1 MKQILSQKNLTPD
14 PRWHYARWIMVLV
27 GLATLIIGWLLF
39 TPAGFFGKLN
49 AIGYAVCHQAPSHSF
64 FIGNHQMPL
73 CARCT
78 GMYVGVLTAL
88 LYQLR
93 YGQREAFPK
102 TKIIVVFAVLLILF
116 AVDGINSF
124 ISLPAGHLLYQPA
137 NWLRLITGI
146 GLGWGMAAMLVPAF
160 HQLVWKKSIPEPMLS
175 KFAQIF
181 ILAVL
186 DVLPVLAFLFE
197 IKFLLYPIVIL
208 TTLTIPVLLSTI
220 YGMLIIMVTYREN
233 TFSSFKQ
240 VLPYLLAGAM
250 IAMLQI
256 FILDI
261 IRLNLT
267 GTWSGFPL

>member
-1 MKQILSQKNLTPD
+1 MT
-14 PRWHYARWIMVLV
+14 
-27 GLATLIIGWLLF
+27 GWMLF

-49 AIGYAVCHQAPSHSF
+49 AIGYAVCHQAASHYF
-64 FIGNHQMPL
+64 FIGNRQMSL

-78 GMYVGVLTAL
+78 GMYLGVLTAW

-93 YGQREAFPK
+93 YGRREAFPK

-116 AVDGINSF
+116 AIDGINSF
-124 ISLPAGHLLYQPA
+124 ISLPFGYLLYQPA
-137 NWLRLITGI
+137 NWLRLVTGI

-175 KFAQIF
+175 KFTQIF

-186 DVLPVLAFLFE
+186 DVLPVLAILFE
-197 IKFLLYPIVIL
+197 INFLLYPIMVL

-220 YGMLIIMVTYREN
+220 YAMLIIMVTYREN
-233 TFSSFKQ
+233 TFSRFKQ
-240 VLPYLLAGAM
+240 VLPYLLTGM
-250 IAMLQI
+250 LFAMLQI

-261 IRLNLT
+261 IRLSLT
-267 GTWSGFPL
+267 GTWMGFPL